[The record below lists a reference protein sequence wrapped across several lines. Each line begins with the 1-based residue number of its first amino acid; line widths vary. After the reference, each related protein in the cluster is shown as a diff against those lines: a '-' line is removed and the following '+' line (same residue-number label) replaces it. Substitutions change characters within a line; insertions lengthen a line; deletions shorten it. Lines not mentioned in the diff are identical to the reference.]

1 MTTSKTLKPLMLRPD
16 QDFNKDLASVIVTA
30 LKAGIAPLK
39 KRLDALE
46 ARPQMRYLGVH
57 VEGTTHAEGDCVTRG
72 GSMWISRTN
81 QNRATPGLDGG
92 VSWTL
97 AVKHGRDAR

>member
-30 LKAGIAPLK
+30 LKAAIAPLK

-46 ARPQMRYLGVH
+46 ARGPGVEYRGIFR
-57 VEGTTHAEGDCVTRG
+57 EGEVYERGSLCTRSGALWLAIRTTALAPGAVPDHWRLIVKEG
-72 GSMWISRTN
+72 
-81 QNRATPGLDGG
+81 RAT
-92 VSWTL
+92 
-97 AVKHGRDAR
+97 